1 MTDWHRICRPRR
13 RNPSHRD
20 RIAGRWLLIVSA
32 VLVLGRIASAEEAAP
47 GGDTLSLDRYYG
59 DAVSRIGS
67 FPGRLVCVATAQPF
81 VPDNAVRCAPD
92 KVYALSIENPQAVL
106 PLLAAS
112 NAASGQLK
120 SLLGTKVVVRGKH
133 YPDKGMIAVASLES
147 ANTAADAPPDPAP
160 LPPETH

>member
-1 MTDWHRICRPRR
+1 
-13 RNPSHRD
+13 
-20 RIAGRWLLIVSA
+20 LLIVSA
-32 VLVLGRIASAEEAAP
+32 VLVLGRIASAEEAAPNGSAAP

-67 FPGRLVCVATAQPF
+67 FPGRLVCVAIGQPF
-81 VPDNAVRCAPD
+81 VPDNAVHCAPD
-92 KVYALSIENPQAVL
+92 KVYALSIENPQAVV

-147 ANTAADAPPDPAP
+147 GNTAADAPLDPAP